1 MLNTLWLWI
10 CEHILDRGYQRELNE
25 MIESDD

>member
-1 MLNTLWLWI
+1 MLNLWLWI

-25 MIESDD
+25 MTKSDE